1 MPAAPA
7 DWEPNLLKL
16 ADSAFEH
23 GSAVVLRELLAGLAP
38 PEQGELLRLLAKL
51 AEGLSSA
58 APEPMP
64 VRVRSPSS

>member
-1 MPAAPA
+1 M
-7 DWEPNLLKL
+7 
-16 ADSAFEH
+16 SRG

-51 AEGLSSA
+51 AEGLGSA